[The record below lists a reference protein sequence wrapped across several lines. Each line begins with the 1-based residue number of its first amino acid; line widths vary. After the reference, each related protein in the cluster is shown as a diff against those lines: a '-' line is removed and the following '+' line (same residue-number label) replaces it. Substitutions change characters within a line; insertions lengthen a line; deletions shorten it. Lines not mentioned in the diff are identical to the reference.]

1 MIRISEKFNCCGCEA
16 CSQRC
21 PKQCIEM
28 RADNEGFL
36 YPVVDVSRCI
46 NCGLCEKVCPELNKR
61 NPGIPLKVVAAK
73 ANSRDIVMQ
82 SSSGGIFSL
91 LAVKVINKGGVVFGA
106 RFDENWNVVH
116 DYTESLD
123 GLEVFRRSK
132 YVQSRIGN
140 TFEKAEEFLKSGR
153 MVLFTGTPC
162 QINGLKLFLHK
173 NYENLLAVDIA
184 CHGVPSPS
192 VWNIFLRE
200 YLQGIPLNEISS
212 INFRDKKHGWE
223 NYCFTVKLKGDNI
236 NKVVSSPYR
245 ENIYMRAFLKNLII
259 RPSCENCC
267 AKTPLNASDLTI
279 GDFWGIKNVSPDFY
293 DENGVSIIICN
304 TNNGV
309 KWIEALDM
317 VLVPADFELAKQYN
331 GGFFNSP
338 NHRNRL
344 KYFKG
349 LQKERK
355 KSFREYTE
363 RALRPELIVRL
374 KRKLKRLFSK

>member
-1 MIRISEKFNCCGCEA
+1 
-16 CSQRC
+16 
-21 PKQCIEM
+21 M

-46 NCGLCEKVCPELNKR
+46 DCGLCEKVCPELNKR
-61 NPGIPLKVVAAK
+61 LPGTPLKVVAAK
-73 ANSRDIVMQ
+73 ANDRNIVMQ
-82 SSSGGIFSL
+82 SSSGGIFTL
-91 LAVKVINKGGVVFGA
+91 LAVKVINEGGVVFGA

-123 GLEVFRRSK
+123 GLDAFRRSK

-140 TFEKAEEFLKSGR
+140 TFGKAEEFLKSGR
-153 MVLFTGTPC
+153 VVLFTGTPC

-173 NYENLLAVDIA
+173 DYENLLAVDIA

-200 YLQGIPLNEISS
+200 YLQGIPLAEISS
-212 INFRDKKHGWE
+212 INFRDKRLGWE
-223 NYCFTVKLKGDNI
+223 NYCFTVKSGDDNT
-236 NKVVSSPYR
+236 NKEISSPYR
-245 ENIYMRAFLKNLII
+245 ENIYMRAFLKNLIT

-279 GDFWGIKNVSPDFY
+279 GDFWGIRNVSPDFY

-304 TNNGV
+304 TDKGV
-309 KWIEALDM
+309 KWLEALDM
-317 VLVPADFELAKQYN
+317 ALVPADFEFAKRYN

-344 KYFKG
+344 KYFRG

-355 KSFREYTE
+355 KSFREYTK
-363 RALRPELIVRL
+363 RALRPELVVRL